1 MSKKEQIHGILSQLK
16 AALPELQ
23 EVIVASSDGLAIDH
37 LGAGEANAR
46 LAAMAAT
53 AHGLGKRIAT
63 TSDLGEIVETVI
75 LGSQAFFIAYAIG
88 DKAVLALTMPAGSN
102 LGLVRLE
109 AQEVARQLS
118 QVL

>member
-1 MSKKEQIHGILSQLK
+1 MSKQEQIEGILNQLK
-16 AALPELQ
+16 GALPELQ
-23 EVIVASSDGLAIDH
+23 EVIVASGDGLSIAQ
-37 LGAGEANAR
+37 LGGSENSAR

-63 TSDLGEIVETVI
+63 TSHLGNLTETVV
-75 LGSQAFFIAYAIG
+75 LGDSAYFIAYAIG
-88 DKAVLALTMPAGSN
+88 DKAVLAITMPSGSN

-109 AQEVARQLS
+109 AQEHARQLA